1 MMNATTGI
9 KKVSSGFVK
18 LIASYFAVLFAIMLL
33 PVFLITKDVS
43 AFESIMNYIFNNKG

>member
-1 MMNATTGI
+1 MMSATTSI
-9 KKVSSGFVK
+9 KKVSRGFMKV
-18 LIASYFAVLFAIMLL
+18 IASYFAVLFAIMLL